1 MTISFNTIPSNTLV
15 PLFYAEMDNQAAN
28 TAQDSGAS
36 LLIGHAN
43 NGAEIVA
50 NSLVLMPSADYARQ
64 ICGAGSQLARMVEA
78 YRQTDPFGEL
88 YVIAVPEATGAAA
101 TVTLTVTGEAT
112 ESGTVNVYVGRTRV
126 QASVTNGDNVTTI
139 ASSIQDAINAVP
151 TLPFTASSSAGV
163 VTLTARH
170 KGLCGNE
177 IPVSLNYYGFGGGE
191 VLPAGVQ
198 IAVATGTA
206 GTGAPVL
213 TGAVAAMADEPFD
226 YIGLPFNDTAS
237 VNTLVPPGPAW
248 SASDPAIAGAAP
260 SLTRVHQRADAL
272 MRELDPRTTT
282 ELINR
287 WERLCGLPDECI
299 PAGTQTLR
307 QRQQRLDAKVNL
319 AGGIN
324 EDFYLAQLA
333 ALGRPDATIT
343 RYDKST
349 FTCSSACT
357 DAVNAPEWRYYWQV
371 NMPAATNTTWM
382 TCGDPCDSAL
392 RIWGD
397 TVVECVLN
405 KLCPSHTYVIFK
417 YPE

>member
-1 MTISFNTIPSNTLV
+1 
-15 PLFYAEMDNQAAN
+15 MD
-28 TAQDSGAS
+28 
-36 LLIGHAN
+36 
-43 NGAEIVA
+43 
-50 NSLVLMPSADYARQ
+50 
-64 ICGAGSQLARMVEA
+64 
-78 YRQTDPFGEL
+78 
-88 YVIAVPEATGAAA
+88 
-101 TVTLTVTGEAT
+101 
-112 ESGTVNVYVGRTRV
+112 
-126 QASVTNGDNVTTI
+126 VTND
-139 ASSIQDAINAVP
+139 
-151 TLPFTASSSAGV
+151 
-163 VTLTARH
+163 
-170 KGLCGNE
+170 
-177 IPVSLNYYGFGGGE
+177 
-191 VLPAGVQ
+191 
-198 IAVATGTA
+198 
-206 GTGAPVL
+206 
-213 TGAVAAMADEPFD
+213 D
-226 YIGLPFNDTAS
+226 YIRLLSA
-237 VNTLVPPGPAW
+237 LLPPGPAW
-248 SASDPAIAGAAP
+248 SVSDPAIAGAAP

-319 AGGIN
+319 AGSIN
-324 EDFYLAQLA
+324 ENFYLAQLA
-333 ALGRPDATIT
+333 ALGRPDANIT

-417 YPE
+417 Y

>member
-1 MTISFNTIPSNTLV
+1 
-15 PLFYAEMDNQAAN
+15 MD
-28 TAQDSGAS
+28 
-36 LLIGHAN
+36 
-43 NGAEIVA
+43 
-50 NSLVLMPSADYARQ
+50 
-64 ICGAGSQLARMVEA
+64 
-78 YRQTDPFGEL
+78 
-88 YVIAVPEATGAAA
+88 
-101 TVTLTVTGEAT
+101 
-112 ESGTVNVYVGRTRV
+112 
-126 QASVTNGDNVTTI
+126 VTND
-139 ASSIQDAINAVP
+139 
-151 TLPFTASSSAGV
+151 
-163 VTLTARH
+163 
-170 KGLCGNE
+170 
-177 IPVSLNYYGFGGGE
+177 
-191 VLPAGVQ
+191 
-198 IAVATGTA
+198 
-206 GTGAPVL
+206 
-213 TGAVAAMADEPFD
+213 D
-226 YIGLPFNDTAS
+226 YIRLLSA
-237 VNTLVPPGPAW
+237 LLPPGPAW
-248 SASDPAIAGAAP
+248 SASDPAIAGAAQ

-349 FTCSSACT
+349 FTCSSTCT

>member
-1 MTISFNTIPSNTLV
+1 
-15 PLFYAEMDNQAAN
+15 MD
-28 TAQDSGAS
+28 
-36 LLIGHAN
+36 
-43 NGAEIVA
+43 
-50 NSLVLMPSADYARQ
+50 
-64 ICGAGSQLARMVEA
+64 
-78 YRQTDPFGEL
+78 
-88 YVIAVPEATGAAA
+88 
-101 TVTLTVTGEAT
+101 
-112 ESGTVNVYVGRTRV
+112 
-126 QASVTNGDNVTTI
+126 VTND
-139 ASSIQDAINAVP
+139 
-151 TLPFTASSSAGV
+151 
-163 VTLTARH
+163 
-170 KGLCGNE
+170 
-177 IPVSLNYYGFGGGE
+177 
-191 VLPAGVQ
+191 
-198 IAVATGTA
+198 
-206 GTGAPVL
+206 
-213 TGAVAAMADEPFD
+213 D
-226 YIGLPFNDTAS
+226 YIRLLSA
-237 VNTLVPPGPAW
+237 LLPPGPAW

-371 NMPAATNTTWM
+371 NIISPELHPTSHSAAIVTSHFFIVS
-382 TCGDPCDSAL
+382 PSSAL
-392 RIWGD
+392 D
-397 TVVECVLN
+397 LF
-405 KLCPSHTYVIFK
+405 CPSLQIPARYSSH
-417 YPE
+417 

>member
-1 MTISFNTIPSNTLV
+1 M
-15 PLFYAEMDNQAAN
+15 
-28 TAQDSGAS
+28 
-36 LLIGHAN
+36 
-43 NGAEIVA
+43 
-50 NSLVLMPSADYARQ
+50 
-64 ICGAGSQLARMVEA
+64 
-78 YRQTDPFGEL
+78 EL
-88 YVIAVPEATGAAA
+88 W
-101 TVTLTVTGEAT
+101 LTVNGK
-112 ESGTVNVYVGRTRV
+112 RTC
-126 QASVTNGDNVTTI
+126 AS
-139 ASSIQDAINAVP
+139 
-151 TLPFTASSSAGV
+151 
-163 VTLTARH
+163 
-170 KGLCGNE
+170 
-177 IPVSLNYYGFGGGE
+177 
-191 VLPAGVQ
+191 
-198 IAVATGTA
+198 
-206 GTGAPVL
+206 APL
-213 TGAVAAMADEPFD
+213 
-226 YIGLPFNDTAS
+226 
-237 VNTLVPPGPAW
+237 
-248 SASDPAIAGAAP
+248 DP
-260 SLTRVHQRADAL
+260 LTRAVVISLFTWRRAEPDDNAEVPMGWWGDTL